1 MSATAARFRP
11 LYSRHV
17 LRCMRIGAQP
27 LTLAQF
33 VRTCALIE
41 LIYA

>member
-1 MSATAARFRP
+1 MNPAASRFRP

-17 LRCMRIGAQP
+17 LRCLRIGAQP

-33 VRTCALIE
+33 LRTCARIE
-41 LIYA
+41 VFGA